1 VTFQRPGQ
9 TEPRPSAVVP
19 WLVGAGVA
27 VSVLAGL
34 WLGFRAA
41 GILLA
46 LLLAAC
52 ALARLLLPV
61 RVVGS
66 LAVRSRGLDVV
77 MLAALALGVAV
88 LAVTAPGT

>member
-1 VTFQRPGQ
+1 
-9 TEPRPSAVVP
+9 VP

-34 WLGFRAA
+34 ALGFRAA
-41 GILLA
+41 GLLLA
-46 LLLAAC
+46 LLLGGC

-77 MLAALALGVAV
+77 TLAALAFGVAL
-88 LAVTAPGT
+88 LAVTAPNT